1 MIKSKLLLI
10 ALLVLAVFTV
20 GIITGCSS
28 GKNSGGGSGD
38 DDGGNVNPNMHLTV
52 FDNVGSMYLEHQKFF
67 SIYPDDTSD
76 QIFYP
81 DSGPVFAWFL
91 SEAISDNPDVW
102 GMVELKLLK
111 DKKFFFQVKTFD
123 SETDTLGDD
132 FITSGFDITVDP
144 ANLATVDVTNCS
156 ITATEVGTG
165 TLTFEYGDFSH
176 EVVFTVVEDVSGLP
190 SRP

>member
-1 MIKSKLLLI
+1 MIKRKLFLI
-10 ALLVLAVFTV
+10 TLLVLAVFTV

-38 DDGGNVNPNMHLTV
+38 DDGGNVNPNMHLVV
-52 FDNVGSMYLEHQKFF
+52 FDNLGGMYTQHSTWADTHLG
-67 SIYPDDTSD
+67 DTSD

-81 DSGPVFAWFL
+81 ASGPVFAWFL
-91 SEAISDNPDVW
+91 SEVISDTPDVW

-123 SETDTLGDD
+123 SETETLGDD

-176 EVVFTVVEDVSGLP
+176 EVVFTVVEDTSGLP